1 MPALEPMTYSLW
13 FFVTATHKSLF
24 MKMISHTRWAIIVA
38 LGFFLG
44 CSNTLKTVESLVQ
57 EQAYFQAL
65 KELEEGLEKRPE
77 NEQLWLEQGRIHLI
91 YSETDEPIQRTY
103 HYKTAYFSFEEAQRL
118 GVDSTQKAEIDN
130 LLQRYWTQEH
140 NAGIR
145 ALESGEYDDRLRDA
159 SSHLRNAVELKP
171 NEISSYIALSNSYY
185 SAAKIKLA
193 FKTLRDSEENL
204 DTPNA
209 QIYEK
214 LGFLSL
220 EQGDIEESITF
231 YQRSIEIA
239 DNKNAAFGLVNA
251 YILSGESLMAVE
263 LLSSLLERYPNDT
276 EINHVYG
283 VQLNIVLDG
292 YLTQLHQAY
301 KDDNSKEVERLREAI
316 DLMMEGAEGQLTQAY
331 QNDISNTAFVESL
344 AIFYNNLTSKYL
356 EMLEVAYTEHVN
368 PMSDSAAEYLD
379 KAITYYKRMQQLRPN
394 DPEYTQKAQN
404 LGELRI
410 VLFTY

>member
-13 FFVTATHKSLF
+13 FFVTATHKSFF

-118 GVDSTQKAEIDN
+118 GVDTTQKAEIDN

>member
-1 MPALEPMTYSLW
+1 
-13 FFVTATHKSLF
+13 
-24 MKMISHTRWAIIVA
+24 MISLTRWAVLVA

-118 GVDSTQKAEIDN
+118 GVDSTQNAEIDN

-145 ALESGEYDDRLRDA
+145 ALESGEYEDRLRDA

-193 FKTLRDSEENL
+193 FKTLRDAEENL

-292 YLTQLHQAY
+292 YLTQLHQTY
-301 KDDNSKEVERLREAI
+301 KDDNSKEIERLREAI
-316 DLMMEGAEGQLTQAY
+316 DLMMEGAEGQLTHAY

-356 EMLEVAYTEHVN
+356 EMLEVAYTEHVD

-394 DPEYTQKAQN
+394 DPEYSQKAES

>member
-1 MPALEPMTYSLW
+1 
-13 FFVTATHKSLF
+13 
-24 MKMISHTRWAIIVA
+24 MISLTRWAVLVA

-65 KELEEGLEKRPE
+65 KELEEGLEKRPD
-77 NEQLWLEQGRIHLI
+77 NEQLWLEQGRIHLV

-118 GVDSTQKAEIDN
+118 GVDSTQNAEIDN

-145 ALESGEYDDRLRDA
+145 ALESGEYEDRLRDA

-193 FKTLRDSEENL
+193 FKTLRDAEENL

-251 YILSGESLMAVE
+251 YILSGESLIAVE

-292 YLTQLHQAY
+292 YLTQIHQAY
-301 KDDNSKEVERLREAI
+301 EDDHSEEVERLREAI

-356 EMLEVAYTEHVN
+356 EMLEVAYTEHVD

-379 KAITYYKRMQQLRPN
+379 KAITYYMRMQQLRPN
-394 DPEYTQKAQN
+394 DPEYSQKAES

>member
-1 MPALEPMTYSLW
+1 
-13 FFVTATHKSLF
+13 
-24 MKMISHTRWAIIVA
+24 MKMISLTRWAAFVA

-77 NEQLWLEQGRIHLI
+77 NELLWLEQGRIHLI
-91 YSETDEPIQRTY
+91 YSETDEPIQRTF
-103 HYKTAYFSFEEAQRL
+103 HYQTAYFSFEEARRL
-118 GVDSTQKAEIDN
+118 GVDSTQNTEIDN
-130 LLQRYWTQEH
+130 LLQRYWAQEH

-159 SSHLRNAVELKP
+159 SSHLRNAVALKP
-171 NEISSYIALSNSYY
+171 NEISSYIALSNAYY
-185 SAAKIKLA
+185 SAAKMKLA
-193 FKTLRDSEENL
+193 VKTLRDAEENL
-204 DTPNA
+204 DAPNA

-251 YILSGESLMAVE
+251 YILAGESLMSVE

-301 KDDNSKEVERLREAI
+301 EDDHSEEVERLREAI

-356 EMLEVAYTEHVN
+356 EMLEVAYTEHVD

-394 DPEYTQKAQN
+394 DPEYSQKAES

-410 VLFTY
+410 ILFTY

>member
-1 MPALEPMTYSLW
+1 
-13 FFVTATHKSLF
+13 
-24 MKMISHTRWAIIVA
+24 
-38 LGFFLG
+38 
-44 CSNTLKTVESLVQ
+44 VESLV
-57 EQAYFQAL
+57 EEKAYFEAL

-77 NEQLWLEQGRIHLI
+77 NELLWLEQGRIHLI
-91 YSETDEPIQRTY
+91 YSESDEPIQRTY
-103 HYKTAYFSFEEAQRL
+103 HYQTAYYSFEEARSL
-118 GVDSTQKAEIDN
+118 GVDSTQNAEIDQ

-159 SSHLRNAVELKP
+159 SSHLRNAVALKP
-171 NEISSYIALSNSYY
+171 NEISSYIALSNAYY

-193 FKTLRDSEENL
+193 VKTLRDAEENL
-204 DTPNA
+204 DAPNA

-220 EQGDIEESITF
+220 EQGEIEQSIAF

-251 YILSGESLMAVE
+251 YILAGESLMAVK

-283 VQLNIVLDG
+283 VQLNVVLDG

-301 KDDNSKEVERLREAI
+301 EDKNTEEVERLREAI
-316 DLMMEGAEGQLTQAY
+316 DLMMEGAESQLTQAY

-356 EMLEVAYTEHVN
+356 EMLEVAYAEHVN
-368 PMSDSAAEYLD
+368 PMSDAAAAYLD
-379 KAITYYKRMQQLRPN
+379 KAIIYYKRMQQLRPN
-394 DPEYTQKAQN
+394 DSEYTQKAES

>member
-1 MPALEPMTYSLW
+1 
-13 FFVTATHKSLF
+13 
-24 MKMISHTRWAIIVA
+24 MKMISFTRWATLVA

-77 NEQLWLEQGRIHLI
+77 NELLWLEQGRIHLI
-91 YSETDEPIQRTY
+91 YSESDEPIQRTY
-103 HYKTAYFSFEEAQRL
+103 HYQTAYYSFEEARSL
-118 GVDSTQKAEIDN
+118 GVDSTQNAEIDQ

-159 SSHLRNAVELKP
+159 SSHLRNAVALKP
-171 NEISSYIALSNSYY
+171 NEISSYIALSNAYY

-193 FKTLRDSEENL
+193 VKTLRDAEENL
-204 DTPNA
+204 DAPNA

-220 EQGDIEESITF
+220 EQGEIEQSIAF

-239 DNKNAAFGLVNA
+239 DNKNAAFGLMNA
-251 YILSGESLMAVE
+251 YILAGESLMAVK

-283 VQLNIVLDG
+283 VQLNVVLDG

-301 KDDNSKEVERLREAI
+301 EDKNTEEVERLREAI
-316 DLMMEGAEGQLTQAY
+316 DLMMEGAESQLTQAY

-368 PMSDSAAEYLD
+368 PMSDAAAAYLD
-379 KAITYYKRMQQLRPN
+379 KAIIYYKRMQQLRPN
-394 DPEYTQKAQN
+394 DSEYTQKAEI

>member
-1 MPALEPMTYSLW
+1 
-13 FFVTATHKSLF
+13 
-24 MKMISHTRWAIIVA
+24 MKMISLTRWAAFVA

-77 NEQLWLEQGRIHLI
+77 NELLWLEQGRIHLI

-103 HYKTAYFSFEEAQRL
+103 HYQTAYFSFEEARRL
-118 GVDSTQKAEIDN
+118 GVDSTQNAEIEN
-130 LLQRYWTQEH
+130 LLQRYWALEH

-159 SSHLRNAVELKP
+159 SSHLRNAVALKP
-171 NEISSYIALSNSYY
+171 NEISSYIALSNAYY
-185 SAAKIKLA
+185 SAAKMKLA
-193 FKTLRDSEENL
+193 VKTLRDAEENL
-204 DTPNA
+204 DAPNA

-251 YILSGESLMAVE
+251 YILAGESLMSVE

-301 KDDNSKEVERLREAI
+301 EDDHSEEVERLREAI

-356 EMLEVAYTEHVN
+356 EMLEVAYTEHVD

-394 DPEYTQKAQN
+394 DPEYSQKAES

>member
-1 MPALEPMTYSLW
+1 M
-13 FFVTATHKSLF
+13 
-24 MKMISHTRWAIIVA
+24 
-38 LGFFLG
+38 
-44 CSNTLKTVESLVQ
+44 
-57 EQAYFQAL
+57 
-65 KELEEGLEKRPE
+65 
-77 NEQLWLEQGRIHLI
+77 
-91 YSETDEPIQRTY
+91 
-103 HYKTAYFSFEEAQRL
+103 
-118 GVDSTQKAEIDN
+118 
-130 LLQRYWTQEH
+130 
-140 NAGIR
+140 
-145 ALESGEYDDRLRDA
+145 
-159 SSHLRNAVELKP
+159 
-171 NEISSYIALSNSYY
+171 
-185 SAAKIKLA
+185 KLA
-193 FKTLRDSEENL
+193 VKTLRDAEENL
-204 DTPNA
+204 DAPNA

-251 YILSGESLMAVE
+251 YILAGESLMSVE

-292 YLTQLHQAY
+292 YLTQIHQAY
-301 KDDNSKEVERLREAI
+301 EDDHSEEVERLREAI

-356 EMLEVAYTEHVN
+356 EMLEVAYTEHVD

-394 DPEYTQKAQN
+394 DPEYSQKAES

>member
-1 MPALEPMTYSLW
+1 
-13 FFVTATHKSLF
+13 
-24 MKMISHTRWAIIVA
+24 MKMISFTRWATLVA

-44 CSNTLKTVESLVQ
+44 CSNTLKTVESLV
-57 EQAYFQAL
+57 EEKAYFEAL

-77 NEQLWLEQGRIHLI
+77 NELLWLEQGRIHLI
-91 YSETDEPIQRTY
+91 YSESDEPIQRTY
-103 HYKTAYFSFEEAQRL
+103 HYQTAYYSFEEARSL
-118 GVDSTQKAEIDN
+118 GVDSTQNAEIDQ

-159 SSHLRNAVELKP
+159 SSHLRNAVALKP
-171 NEISSYIALSNSYY
+171 NEISSYIALSNAYY

-193 FKTLRDSEENL
+193 VKTLRDAEENL
-204 DTPNA
+204 DAPNA

-220 EQGDIEESITF
+220 EQGEIEQSIAF

-251 YILSGESLMAVE
+251 YILAGESLMAVK

-283 VQLNIVLDG
+283 VQLNVVLDG

-301 KDDNSKEVERLREAI
+301 EDKNTEEVERLREAI
-316 DLMMEGAEGQLTQAY
+316 DLMMEGAESQLTQAY

-356 EMLEVAYTEHVN
+356 EMLEVAYAEHVN
-368 PMSDSAAEYLD
+368 PMSDAAAAYLD
-379 KAITYYKRMQQLRPN
+379 KAIIYYKRMQQLRPN
-394 DPEYTQKAQN
+394 DSEYTQKAES

>member
-1 MPALEPMTYSLW
+1 
-13 FFVTATHKSLF
+13 
-24 MKMISHTRWAIIVA
+24 MISLTRWAIFVV

-77 NEQLWLEQGRIHLI
+77 NELLWLEQGRIHLI
-91 YSETDEPIQRTY
+91 YSESDEPIQRTY
-103 HYKTAYFSFEEAQRL
+103 HYQTAYYSFEEARSL
-118 GVDSTQKAEIDN
+118 GVDSTQNAEIDQ

-159 SSHLRNAVELKP
+159 SSHLRNAVALKP
-171 NEISSYIALSNSYY
+171 NEISSYIALSNAYY

-193 FKTLRDSEENL
+193 VKTLRDAEENL
-204 DTPNA
+204 DAPNA

-220 EQGDIEESITF
+220 EQGKIEQSIAF

-251 YILSGESLMAVE
+251 YILAGESLMAVK

-283 VQLNIVLDG
+283 VQLNVVLDG

-301 KDDNSKEVERLREAI
+301 EDKNTEEVERLREAI
-316 DLMMEGAEGQLTQAY
+316 DLMMEGAESQLTQAY

-368 PMSDSAAEYLD
+368 PMSDAAAAYLD
-379 KAITYYKRMQQLRPN
+379 KAIIYYKRMQQLRPN
-394 DPEYTQKAQN
+394 DSEYTQKAES

>member
-1 MPALEPMTYSLW
+1 
-13 FFVTATHKSLF
+13 
-24 MKMISHTRWAIIVA
+24 MISFTRWTALVA

-44 CSNTLKTVESLVQ
+44 CSNILKSVESLV
-57 EQAYFQAL
+57 EEKAYYEAL

-77 NEQLWLEQGRIHLI
+77 NELLWLEQGRIHLI

-103 HYKTAYFSFEEAQRL
+103 HYQTAYYSFEEARRL
-118 GVDSTQKAEIDN
+118 GIDSTQNVEINN
-130 LLQRYWTQEH
+130 LLQRYWAQEH

-159 SSHLRNAVELKP
+159 ASYLRNAVSLKP
-171 NEISSYIALSNSYY
+171 NEVSSYIALTNTYY
-185 SAAKIKLA
+185 SADKLKLA
-193 FKTLRDSEENL
+193 VKTLRDAEENL
-204 DTPNA
+204 DAPNA

-220 EQGDIEESITF
+220 EQGETEDAITF
-231 YQRSIEIA
+231 YQRSIELS
-239 DNKNAAFGLVNA
+239 DNKNAAFGLINA
-251 YILSGESLMAVE
+251 YISNGESLNAVD
-263 LLSSLLERYPNDT
+263 LLSGLLLRYPNDT
-276 EINHVYG
+276 AINHVYG

-301 KDDNSKEVERLREAI
+301 KDDNTEEVEQLRQAI
-316 DLMMEGAEGQLTQAY
+316 ENMMEGAEGQLTQAY

-356 EMLEVAYTEHVN
+356 EMLEVAYTEHVDI
-368 PMSDSAAEYLD
+368 MSDSAAEYLD
-379 KAITYYKRMQQLRPN
+379 KAITYYKRMEQLRPN
-394 DPEYTQKAQN
+394 EKEYGEKAET

>member
-1 MPALEPMTYSLW
+1 
-13 FFVTATHKSLF
+13 
-24 MKMISHTRWAIIVA
+24 MISLTRWAIFVV

-77 NEQLWLEQGRIHLI
+77 NELLWLEQGRIHLI
-91 YSETDEPIQRTY
+91 YSESDEPIQRTY
-103 HYKTAYFSFEEAQRL
+103 HYQTAYYSFEEARSL
-118 GVDSTQKAEIDN
+118 GVDSTQNAEIDQ

-145 ALESGEYDDRLRDA
+145 ALESVEYDDRLRDA
-159 SSHLRNAVELKP
+159 SSHLRNAVALKP
-171 NEISSYIALSNSYY
+171 NEISSYIALSNAYY

-193 FKTLRDSEENL
+193 VKTLRDAEENL
-204 DTPNA
+204 DAPNA

-220 EQGDIEESITF
+220 EQGEIEQSIAF

-251 YILSGESLMAVE
+251 YILAGESLMAVK

-283 VQLNIVLDG
+283 VQLNVVLDG

-301 KDDNSKEVERLREAI
+301 EDKNTEEVERLREAI
-316 DLMMEGAEGQLTQAY
+316 DLMMEGAESQLTQAY

-368 PMSDSAAEYLD
+368 PMSDAAAAYLD
-379 KAITYYKRMQQLRPN
+379 KAIIYYKRMQQLRPN
-394 DPEYTQKAQN
+394 DSEYTQKAEI

>member
-1 MPALEPMTYSLW
+1 
-13 FFVTATHKSLF
+13 
-24 MKMISHTRWAIIVA
+24 MILLTRWAVLVA

-65 KELEEGLEKRPE
+65 KELEEGLEKRPV

-118 GVDSTQKAEIDN
+118 GVDSTQNAEIDN

-193 FKTLRDSEENL
+193 FKTLRDAEENL

-231 YQRSIEIA
+231 YQRSLEIA

-301 KDDNSKEVERLREAI
+301 KDDNSKEIERLREAI
-316 DLMMEGAEGQLTQAY
+316 DLMMEGAEGQLTHAY

-356 EMLEVAYTEHVN
+356 EMLEVAYTEHVD

-379 KAITYYKRMQQLRPN
+379 KAITYYMRMQQLRPN
-394 DPEYTQKAQN
+394 DPEYSQKAEN

>member
-1 MPALEPMTYSLW
+1 
-13 FFVTATHKSLF
+13 
-24 MKMISHTRWAIIVA
+24 MKMISLTRWAILVA

-118 GVDSTQKAEIDN
+118 GVDSTQNTEIDN
-130 LLQRYWTQEH
+130 LLQSYWTQEH

-185 SAAKIKLA
+185 SAVKIKLA
-193 FKTLRDSEENL
+193 FKTLRDAEENL

-251 YILSGESLMAVE
+251 YILSGESLMSVE

-301 KDDNSKEVERLREAI
+301 KDDNSKEIERLREAI
-316 DLMMEGAEGQLTQAY
+316 ALMMEGAEGQLTQAY

-356 EMLEVAYTEHVN
+356 EMLEVAYTEHVD

-379 KAITYYKRMQQLRPN
+379 KAITYYMRLQQLRPN
-394 DPEYTQKAQN
+394 HPEYSQKAEN

>member
-1 MPALEPMTYSLW
+1 
-13 FFVTATHKSLF
+13 
-24 MKMISHTRWAIIVA
+24 MISLTRWAAFVA

-77 NEQLWLEQGRIHLI
+77 NELLWLEQGRIHLI
-91 YSETDEPIQRTY
+91 YSETDEPIQRTF
-103 HYKTAYFSFEEAQRL
+103 HYQTAYFSFEEARRL
-118 GVDSTQKAEIDN
+118 GVDSTQNAEIDN
-130 LLQRYWTQEH
+130 LLQRYWAKEH

-159 SSHLRNAVELKP
+159 SSHLRNAVALKP
-171 NEISSYIALSNSYY
+171 NEISSYIALSNAYY
-185 SAAKIKLA
+185 SAAKMKLA
-193 FKTLRDSEENL
+193 VKTLRDAEENL
-204 DTPNA
+204 DAPNA

-251 YILSGESLMAVE
+251 YILAGESLMSVE

-301 KDDNSKEVERLREAI
+301 EDDHSEEVERLREAI
-316 DLMMEGAEGQLTQAY
+316 DLMMEAAEGQLTQAY

-356 EMLEVAYTEHVN
+356 EMLEVAYTEHVD

-394 DPEYTQKAQN
+394 DPEYSQKAES

>member
-316 DLMMEGAEGQLTQAY
+316 DLIMEGAEGQLTQAY

>member
-1 MPALEPMTYSLW
+1 MPAFEPMTYSLW
-13 FFVTATHKSLF
+13 FFVTAIHKILF
-24 MKMISHTRWAIIVA
+24 MKMISLTRWAVLVA

-65 KELEEGLEKRPE
+65 KELEEGLEKRPD
-77 NEQLWLEQGRIHLI
+77 NEQLWLEQGRIHLV

-118 GVDSTQKAEIDN
+118 GVDSTQNAEIDN

-145 ALESGEYDDRLRDA
+145 ALESGEYEDRLRDA

-193 FKTLRDSEENL
+193 FKTLRDAEENL

-251 YILSGESLMAVE
+251 YILSGESLIAVE

-292 YLTQLHQAY
+292 YLTQLHQGY
-301 KDDNSKEVERLREAI
+301 KDDNSKEIERLREAI
-316 DLMMEGAEGQLTQAY
+316 DLMMEGAEGQLTHAY

-356 EMLEVAYTEHVN
+356 EMLEVAYTEHVD

-379 KAITYYKRMQQLRPN
+379 KAITYYMRMQQLRPN
-394 DPEYTQKAQN
+394 DPEYSQKAEN

>member
-1 MPALEPMTYSLW
+1 
-13 FFVTATHKSLF
+13 
-24 MKMISHTRWAIIVA
+24 MISHTRWAIIVA

-140 NAGIR
+140 NAGIQ

-379 KAITYYKRMQQLRPN
+379 KAITYYMRMQQLRPN

>member
-1 MPALEPMTYSLW
+1 
-13 FFVTATHKSLF
+13 
-24 MKMISHTRWAIIVA
+24 MISLTRWAAFVA

-57 EQAYFQAL
+57 EQAYFQAI

-77 NEQLWLEQGRIHLI
+77 NELLWLEQGRIHLI
-91 YSETDEPIQRTY
+91 YSETDEPIQRTF
-103 HYKTAYFSFEEAQRL
+103 HYQTAYFSFEEARRL
-118 GVDSTQKAEIDN
+118 GVDSTQNAEIDN
-130 LLQRYWTQEH
+130 LLQRYWAQEH

-159 SSHLRNAVELKP
+159 SSHLRNAVALKP
-171 NEISSYIALSNSYY
+171 NEISSYIALSNAYY
-185 SAAKIKLA
+185 SAAKMKLA
-193 FKTLRDSEENL
+193 VKTLRDAE
-204 DTPNA
+204 
-209 QIYEK
+209 EK

-251 YILSGESLMAVE
+251 YILAGESLMSVE

-292 YLTQLHQAY
+292 YLTQIHQAY
-301 KDDNSKEVERLREAI
+301 EDDHSEEVERLREAI

-356 EMLEVAYTEHVN
+356 EMLEVAYTEHVD

-394 DPEYTQKAQN
+394 DPEYSQKAES

>member
-1 MPALEPMTYSLW
+1 
-13 FFVTATHKSLF
+13 
-24 MKMISHTRWAIIVA
+24 MISHTRWAIIVA

-263 LLSSLLERYPNDT
+263 LLSSLLERYPNNT

>member
-1 MPALEPMTYSLW
+1 
-13 FFVTATHKSLF
+13 
-24 MKMISHTRWAIIVA
+24 MKMISLTRWAIFVV

-77 NEQLWLEQGRIHLI
+77 NELLWLEQGRIHLI
-91 YSETDEPIQRTY
+91 YSESDEPIQRTY
-103 HYKTAYFSFEEAQRL
+103 HYQTAYYSFEEARSL
-118 GVDSTQKAEIDN
+118 GVDSTQNAEIDQ

-159 SSHLRNAVELKP
+159 SSHLRNAVALKP
-171 NEISSYIALSNSYY
+171 NEISSYIALSNAYY

-193 FKTLRDSEENL
+193 VKTLRDAEENL
-204 DTPNA
+204 DAPNA

-220 EQGDIEESITF
+220 EQGKIEQSIAF

-251 YILSGESLMAVE
+251 YILAGESLMAVK

-283 VQLNIVLDG
+283 VQLNVVLDG

-301 KDDNSKEVERLREAI
+301 EDKNTEEVERLREAI
-316 DLMMEGAEGQLTQAY
+316 DLMMEGAESQLTQAY

-368 PMSDSAAEYLD
+368 PMSDAAAAYLD
-379 KAITYYKRMQQLRPN
+379 KAIIYYKRMQQLRPN
-394 DPEYTQKAQN
+394 DSEYTQKAES

>member
-1 MPALEPMTYSLW
+1 
-13 FFVTATHKSLF
+13 
-24 MKMISHTRWAIIVA
+24 MKMISFIRCAVLVAI
-38 LGFFLG
+38 GFFLG
-44 CSNTLKTVESLVQ
+44 CSNTLKNVESLVQ

-118 GVDSTQKAEIDN
+118 GVDSTQNAEIDN
-130 LLQRYWTQEH
+130 LLQRYWTKEH

-145 ALESGEYDDRLRDA
+145 ALESGEYEDRLRDA

-193 FKTLRDSEENL
+193 FKTLRDAEENL

-301 KDDNSKEVERLREAI
+301 KDDNSKEIERLREAI
-316 DLMMEGAEGQLTQAY
+316 DLMMEGAEGQLTHAY

-356 EMLEVAYTEHVN
+356 EMLEVAYTEHVD

-379 KAITYYKRMQQLRPN
+379 KAITYYMRMQQLRPN
-394 DPEYTQKAQN
+394 DPEYSQKAEN

>member
-1 MPALEPMTYSLW
+1 MPAFEPMTYSLW
-13 FFVTATHKSLF
+13 FFVTAIHKILF
-24 MKMISHTRWAIIVA
+24 MKMISLTRWAVLVA

-65 KELEEGLEKRPE
+65 KELEEGLEKRPD
-77 NEQLWLEQGRIHLI
+77 NEQLWLEQGRIHLV

-118 GVDSTQKAEIDN
+118 GVDSTQNAEIDN

-145 ALESGEYDDRLRDA
+145 ALESGEYEDRLRDA

-193 FKTLRDSEENL
+193 FKTLRDAEENL

-251 YILSGESLMAVE
+251 YILSGESLIAVE

-292 YLTQLHQAY
+292 YLTQLHQGY
-301 KDDNSKEVERLREAI
+301 KDDNSKEIERLREAI
-316 DLMMEGAEGQLTQAY
+316 DLMMEGAEGQLTHAY

-356 EMLEVAYTEHVN
+356 EMLEVAYTEHVD

-379 KAITYYKRMQQLRPN
+379 KAITYYIRMQQLRPN
-394 DPEYTQKAQN
+394 DPEYSQKAEN

>member
-1 MPALEPMTYSLW
+1 
-13 FFVTATHKSLF
+13 
-24 MKMISHTRWAIIVA
+24 MKMISLTRWAAFVA

-77 NEQLWLEQGRIHLI
+77 NELLWLEQGRIHLI

-103 HYKTAYFSFEEAQRL
+103 HYQTAYFSFEEARRL
-118 GVDSTQKAEIDN
+118 GVDSTQNAEIDN
-130 LLQRYWTQEH
+130 LLQRYWAKEH

-159 SSHLRNAVELKP
+159 SSHLRNAVALKP
-171 NEISSYIALSNSYY
+171 NEISSYIALSNAYY
-185 SAAKIKLA
+185 SAAKMKLA
-193 FKTLRDSEENL
+193 VKTLRDAEENL
-204 DTPNA
+204 DAPNA

-220 EQGDIEESITF
+220 EQGEIEEAITL

-251 YILSGESLMAVE
+251 YILAGESLMSVE

-301 KDDNSKEVERLREAI
+301 EDDHSEEVERLREAI

-356 EMLEVAYTEHVN
+356 EMLEVAYTEHVD
-368 PMSDSAAEYLD
+368 PMSDSAA
-379 KAITYYKRMQQLRPN
+379 
-394 DPEYTQKAQN
+394 
-404 LGELRI
+404 
-410 VLFTY
+410 

>member
-1 MPALEPMTYSLW
+1 
-13 FFVTATHKSLF
+13 
-24 MKMISHTRWAIIVA
+24 MISHTRWAIIVA

-263 LLSSLLERYPNDT
+263 LLSSLLERYPNNT

-316 DLMMEGAEGQLTQAY
+316 DLMMEGVEGQLTQAY

>member
-1 MPALEPMTYSLW
+1 
-13 FFVTATHKSLF
+13 
-24 MKMISHTRWAIIVA
+24 MISHTRWAIIVA

-316 DLMMEGAEGQLTQAY
+316 DLMMEGVEGQLTQAY

>member
-1 MPALEPMTYSLW
+1 
-13 FFVTATHKSLF
+13 

-316 DLMMEGAEGQLTQAY
+316 DLMMEGVEGQLTQAY

-356 EMLEVAYTEHVN
+356 EMLEVANTEHVN

>member
-1 MPALEPMTYSLW
+1 
-13 FFVTATHKSLF
+13 
-24 MKMISHTRWAIIVA
+24 MKMISLTRWAVLVA

-91 YSETDEPIQRTY
+91 YSENDEPIQRTY

-118 GVDSTQKAEIDN
+118 GVDSTQNAEIDN

-193 FKTLRDSEENL
+193 FKTLRDAEENL

-251 YILSGESLMAVE
+251 YILSGESLMSVE

-301 KDDNSKEVERLREAI
+301 KDDNSKEIERLREAI
-316 DLMMEGAEGQLTQAY
+316 ALMMEGAEGQLTQAY

-356 EMLEVAYTEHVN
+356 EMLEVAYTEHVD

-379 KAITYYKRMQQLRPN
+379 KAITYYMRLQQLRPN
-394 DPEYTQKAQN
+394 
-404 LGELRI
+404 RS
-410 VLFTY
+410 

>member
-1 MPALEPMTYSLW
+1 
-13 FFVTATHKSLF
+13 
-24 MKMISHTRWAIIVA
+24 MIFLTRWTTFVV

-65 KELEEGLEKRPE
+65 KELEKGLEKRPE
-77 NEQLWLEQGRIHLI
+77 NELLWLEQGRIHLI

-103 HYKTAYFSFEEAQRL
+103 HYQTAYFSFEEARRL
-118 GVDSTQKAEIDN
+118 GVDSTQNAEIDS
-130 LLQRYWTQEH
+130 LLQLYWAQEH

-159 SSHLRNAVELKP
+159 SSHLRNAVALKP
-171 NEISSYIALSNSYY
+171 NEISSYIALSNAYY
-185 SAAKIKLA
+185 SAAKMKLA
-193 FKTLRDSEENL
+193 VKTLRDAEENL
-204 DTPNA
+204 DAPNA

-251 YILSGESLMAVE
+251 YILAGESLLSVE

-276 EINHVYG
+276 DINHVYG

-301 KDDNSKEVERLREAI
+301 EDDQSDEVEHLREAI
-316 DLMMEGAEGQLTQAY
+316 DLMMVGAEGQLTQAY

-356 EMLEVAYTEHVN
+356 EMLEVAYTEHVD

-394 DPEYTQKAQN
+394 DREYSQKAES

>member
-1 MPALEPMTYSLW
+1 
-13 FFVTATHKSLF
+13 
-24 MKMISHTRWAIIVA
+24 MISHTRWAIIVA

-65 KELEEGLEKRPE
+65 KELEEGLEKRPD

-118 GVDSTQKAEIDN
+118 GVDSTQNAEIDN

-145 ALESGEYDDRLRDA
+145 ALESGEYEDRLRDA

-251 YILSGESLMAVE
+251 YILSGESLIAVE

-292 YLTQLHQAY
+292 YLTQLHQGY
-301 KDDNSKEVERLREAI
+301 KDDNSKEIERLREAI
-316 DLMMEGAEGQLTQAY
+316 DLMMEGAEGQLTHAY

-356 EMLEVAYTEHVN
+356 EMLEVAYTEHVDS
-368 PMSDSAAEYLD
+368 MSDSAAEYLD
-379 KAITYYKRMQQLRPN
+379 KAITYYMRMQQLRPN
-394 DPEYTQKAQN
+394 DPEYSQKAEN

>member
-1 MPALEPMTYSLW
+1 
-13 FFVTATHKSLF
+13 
-24 MKMISHTRWAIIVA
+24 MISLTRWAAFVA

-77 NEQLWLEQGRIHLI
+77 NELLWLEQGRIHLI

-103 HYKTAYFSFEEAQRL
+103 HYQTAYFSFEEARRL
-118 GVDSTQKAEIDN
+118 GVDSTQNAEIEN
-130 LLQRYWTQEH
+130 LLQRYWALEH

-159 SSHLRNAVELKP
+159 SSHLRNAVALKP
-171 NEISSYIALSNSYY
+171 NEISSYIALSNAYY
-185 SAAKIKLA
+185 SAAKMKLA
-193 FKTLRDSEENL
+193 VKTLRDAEENL
-204 DTPNA
+204 DAPNA

-251 YILSGESLMAVE
+251 YILAGESLMSVE

-301 KDDNSKEVERLREAI
+301 EDDHSEEVERLREAI

-356 EMLEVAYTEHVN
+356 EMLEVAYTEHVD

-394 DPEYTQKAQN
+394 DPEYSQKAES

>member
-1 MPALEPMTYSLW
+1 
-13 FFVTATHKSLF
+13 
-24 MKMISHTRWAIIVA
+24 MKMISFTRWAVLVA
-38 LGFFLG
+38 IGFFLG

-118 GVDSTQKAEIDN
+118 GVDSTQNAEIDN
-130 LLQRYWTQEH
+130 LLQRYWTKEH

-145 ALESGEYDDRLRDA
+145 ALESGEYEDRLRDA

-193 FKTLRDSEENL
+193 FKTLRDAEKNL

-263 LLSSLLERYPNDT
+263 LLSSLLERYPKDT

-301 KDDNSKEVERLREAI
+301 KDDNSKEIERLRKAI
-316 DLMMEGAEGQLTQAY
+316 DLMMEGAEGQLTHAY

-356 EMLEVAYTEHVN
+356 EMLEVAYTEHVD

-379 KAITYYKRMQQLRPN
+379 KAITYYMRMQQLRPN
-394 DPEYTQKAQN
+394 DPEYLQKAEN

>member
-1 MPALEPMTYSLW
+1 
-13 FFVTATHKSLF
+13 
-24 MKMISHTRWAIIVA
+24 MISLTRWAVLVA

-118 GVDSTQKAEIDN
+118 GVDSTQNAEIDN

-145 ALESGEYDDRLRDA
+145 ALESGEYEDRLRDA

-193 FKTLRDSEENL
+193 FKTLRDAEENL

-251 YILSGESLMAVE
+251 YILSGESLIAVE

-301 KDDNSKEVERLREAI
+301 KDDNSKEIERLREAI
-316 DLMMEGAEGQLTQAY
+316 DLMMEGAEGQLTHAY

-356 EMLEVAYTEHVN
+356 EMLEVAYTEHVD

-379 KAITYYKRMQQLRPN
+379 KAITYYMRMQQLRPN
-394 DPEYTQKAQN
+394 DPEYSQKAEN

>member
-1 MPALEPMTYSLW
+1 
-13 FFVTATHKSLF
+13 
-24 MKMISHTRWAIIVA
+24 MISLTRWAAFVA

-77 NEQLWLEQGRIHLI
+77 NELLWLEQGRIHLI

-103 HYKTAYFSFEEAQRL
+103 HYQTAYFSFEEARRL
-118 GVDSTQKAEIDN
+118 GVDSTQNAEIDN
-130 LLQRYWTQEH
+130 LLQRYWALEH

-159 SSHLRNAVELKP
+159 SSHLRNAVALKP
-171 NEISSYIALSNSYY
+171 NEISSYIALSNAYY
-185 SAAKIKLA
+185 SAAKMKLA
-193 FKTLRDSEENL
+193 VKTLRDAEENL
-204 DTPNA
+204 DAPNA

-251 YILSGESLMAVE
+251 YILAGESLMSVE

-301 KDDNSKEVERLREAI
+301 EDDHSEEVERLREAI

-356 EMLEVAYTEHVN
+356 EMLEVAYTEHVD

-394 DPEYTQKAQN
+394 DPEYSQKAES